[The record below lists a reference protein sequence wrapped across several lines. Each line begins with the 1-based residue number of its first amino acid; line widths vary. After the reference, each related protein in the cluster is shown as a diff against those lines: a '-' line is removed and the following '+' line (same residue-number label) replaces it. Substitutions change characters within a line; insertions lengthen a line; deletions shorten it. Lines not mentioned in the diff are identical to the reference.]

1 MKNIIAVLGGAQR
14 LLGFD
19 FENIDMVFE
28 ERLTDEHRGFLAM
41 LSLIEEHIPAIQLHE
56 SRFGRPRFDDQ
67 AILRAFLYKAIFRID
82 RNNTLRQ
89 RLLSDRSLRQI
100 CGFKTVPSEAT
111 LSRRLQNYARKH
123 LPETA
128 LARLVQQ
135 YHEGQLVR
143 VIARDSTTIK
153 AREKSSTKKKD
164 ASPSIPK
171 RKRGRPRKGDVR
183 LPKEDHRRVTHQPR
197 QSPGKSL
204 SELDKGCAWSCK
216 LNSQGKPQFTKGYK
230 LHLDVSDQGIPIS
243 ACVTGANV
251 HDSQLGIILE
261 KMTERRVSHLY
272 TMADSA
278 YDFPEHIGYIKGKGR
293 VPIIDPNNRRSKV
306 LRELGP
312 LEKQQFKARTV
323 VERAN
328 AHLKDHLLPAALF
341 VKGALKVGF
350 VLHLGVLC
358 LAAMK
363 ILQLMANIPDLV

>member
-1 MKNIIAVLGGAQR
+1 MKNFIAVLGGAQR

-19 FENIDMVFE
+19 FEILASIFE
-28 ERLTDEHRGFLAM
+28 EQLTDEHRGFLAM
-41 LSLIEEHIPAIQLHE
+41 LSILEEHIPAIRIHG
-56 SRFGRPRFDDQ
+56 SRFGRPRFDDL
-67 AILRAFLYKAIFRID
+67 AIMRALLYKTIFHID

-89 RLLSDRSLRQI
+89 NLLSDRSLRQI

-111 LSRRLQNYARKH
+111 LSRRLRDYAQKH

-128 LARLVQQ
+128 LAHLVQQ
-135 YHEGQLVR
+135 YHDGQLVR

-153 AREKSSTKKKD
+153 AREKSSTRKKD
-164 ASPSIPK
+164 AAPSIPK
-171 RKRGRPRKGDVR
+171 RKRGRPRKGEVR
-183 LPKEDHRRVTHQPR
+183 APKEDQRRVTR
-197 QSPGKSL
+197 QVRQGPGKSL
-204 SELDKGCAWSCK
+204 SELDKGCAWGCK
-216 LNSQGKPQFTKGYK
+216 LNSQGKPQYTKGYK

-251 HDSQLGIILE
+251 HDSQVGIILE

-278 YDFPEHIGYIKGKGR
+278 YDFPEHIGYIEGKGR
-293 VPIIDPNNRRSKV
+293 VPVIDPNNRRSKV

-312 LEKQQFKARTV
+312 LEKHQFKARTV

-341 VKGALKVGF
+341 VKGELKVGF

-363 ILQLMANIPDLV
+363 ILQLMAEIPDLV

>member
-1 MKNIIAVLGGAQR
+1 MRFFLYRSSFHVDRNRTVRQR
-14 LLGFD
+14 LLG
-19 FENIDMVFE
+19 
-28 ERLTDEHRGFLAM
+28 
-41 LSLIEEHIPAIQLHE
+41 
-56 SRFGRPRFDDQ
+56 
-67 AILRAFLYKAIFRID
+67 
-82 RNNTLRQ
+82 
-89 RLLSDRSLRQI
+89 DRSLRQI

-111 LSRRLQNYARKH
+111 LSRRLRDFSRRH

-135 YHEGQLVR
+135 YHEGKLVR

-153 AREKSSTKKKD
+153 AREKACTKKE
-164 ASPSIPK
+164 AIVAMPK
-171 RKRGRPRKGDVR
+171 RKRGRPRKDEVR
-183 LPKEDHRRVTHQPR
+183 LPKADLRRVRQQLR

-204 SELDKGCAWSCK
+204 SQLDKGCGWGCK
-216 LNSQGKPQFTKGYK
+216 LNSQGKPQYTKGYK

-251 HDSQLGIILE
+251 HDSQVAIILE

-272 TMADSA
+272 TMGDSA
-278 YDFPEHIGYIKGKGR
+278 YDFPEHVAYVRGQGR
-293 VPIIDPNNRRSKV
+293 VPVIDPNNRRSPV
-306 LRELGP
+306 LRELSP

-328 AHLKDHLLPAALF
+328 AHLKDHVLPAALF
-341 VKGALKVGF
+341 VKGELKVGF

-363 ILQLMANIPDLV
+363 ILQHRAAIPDSA